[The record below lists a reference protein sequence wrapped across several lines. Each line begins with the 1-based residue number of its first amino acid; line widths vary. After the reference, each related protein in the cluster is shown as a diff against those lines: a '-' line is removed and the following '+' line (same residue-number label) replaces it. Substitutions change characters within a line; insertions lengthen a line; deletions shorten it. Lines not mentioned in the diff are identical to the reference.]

1 MAGESGAHAAKGR
14 ARTCAP
20 GGHCKTYATAGGID
34 SLAPSLHRRQSFID
48 MERDMNEKNQG
59 EGNREADRR
68 YRQGVRET
76 VHDTTEEERAKR
88 ARELTPEEREEAERA
103 EREGRE
109 RKRSNASE
117 REI

>member
-1 MAGESGAHAAKGR
+1 MQLTAERAHARREAF
-14 ARTCAP
+14 ARHMP
-20 GGHCKTYATAGGID
+20 RRRD
-34 SLAPSLHRRQSFID
+34 ESLAPSLHRRQSFID
-48 MERDMNEKNQG
+48 MERDMNEKNHGEKNQG
-59 EGNREADRR
+59 EGNRDADRR

-88 ARELTPEEREEAERA
+88 ARELTPKERDEAERA

-109 RKRSNASE
+109 RKRSNSSE

>member
-1 MAGESGAHAAKGR
+1 MQLVAERAHARRPFVQDICHAVGLGR
-14 ARTCAP
+14 AGTLFA
-20 GGHCKTYATAGGID
+20 
-34 SLAPSLHRRQSFID
+34 SLRLFID

-76 VHDTTEEERAKR
+76 VRQTTEDERAER

-109 RKRSNASE
+109 RKRSNSSE